1 MTNSADGDAAA
12 IARLVARVAE
22 LEDRLYRQEL
32 AAPVTQTRAGGMA
45 SVQVWSSLVAT
56 GSLLCLSVAGERRTT
71 QEAPQPAKTAS
82 RESGILS
89 ALKEGLRQLEESAA
103 QAPARVVYYEPEL
116 ASHSVQAGHNGP
128 MDWLKG
134 FAIGAPLPKPA
145 NTPSQQTPIKINPV
159 QQQQPGVQQS
169 ANVSEGGIATP
180 SCGPLQRRCSD
191 SSHTSRQS
199 DTSLCDSIPS
209 TSSAPP
215 LGQPVT
221 DTAAVEAQSGTT
233 PLQPHQTRPAGGS
246 DWFSNLFRRDRPV
259 LDSARPDNT
268 HLTRNDQATSSKL
281 SQPEGYYRYVY
292 DPVDVAAEMEVT
304 ARVRKAAAE
313 ALMEAQER
321 IKAAEEAQAA
331 MQQQLVQAEQLKQ
344 EIAKLK
350 AENEAT
356 LLQRRAQQDAV
367 IAVNTELESMQAAQQ
382 SLQQELET
390 MRTQTSIWQN
400 ASSGESEKL
409 KQENALLRNQMQ
421 SRLSDLQI
429 TKNKLAEAE
438 AEKQRLQRDAEERN
452 SRLQWLQRINT
463 QVGTMPGQGPFLSLH
478 RKLES
483 SVQQLELFR
492 KQAAEFQE
500 RFHRE
505 RQCRRR
511 LHEQL
516 QQQRGNIRV
525 MCRVRP
531 VQDGHTSIVSC
542 PLEGLI
548 IVSPPDRRPQQFEY
562 DCVFADA
569 TQEVVYAEVSPL
581 VRSCADGHNVCIFAY
596 GQTGSGKT
604 HTMQGT
610 AEQPGLNL
618 RSLQDL
624 FAIAD
629 EESRDCTWQLK
640 VSMAEIYN
648 DAVYDLLCPPGILAS
663 APLEVSGLGPG
674 ELPPTAERVLGLNW
688 RTVSSL
694 EQVKQVLVE
703 GSANRTTAST
713 ALNASSSRSHAL
725 LSVRI
730 TATAVDGR
738 TTTSTLH
745 LVDLAGSERVHKS
758 EVVGQQ
764 LKESQSIN
772 KSLSAL
778 GDVVSAL
785 QRRTPHVPF
794 RNSKLTQV
802 LQDALSGSSKVLLVC
817 NVAPEAASASE
828 TLSSLNF
835 AARAAQVELSN
846 RKASERANP
855 PALPPVA
862 PIGLM
867 PERSSIASCS
877 VAASAPAAA
886 SASNGGGGGAPPGAA
901 KQNGLKLVRS
911 SQNMQRLH

>member
-32 AAPVTQTRAGGMA
+32 AAPVTQTRA
-45 SVQVWSSLVAT
+45 
-56 GSLLCLSVAGERRTT
+56 AGERRTT

-145 NTPSQQTPIKINPV
+145 NTPSQQTPIKTNPM

-215 LGQPVT
+215 LGQHVT
-221 DTAAVEAQSGTT
+221 DTAAVEAQPGTT

-259 LDSARPDNT
+259 LDSARPDAT

-463 QVGTMPGQGPFLSLH
+463 Q
-478 RKLES
+478 LES

-548 IVSPPDRRPQQFEY
+548 IVSPPDRRPQEFEY

-604 HTMQGT
+604 HTIQGT

-648 DAVYDLLCPPGILAS
+648 DAVYDLLCPPGNLAS

-674 ELPPTAERVLGLNW
+674 ELPPTAERVLGLTW

-703 GSANRTTAST
+703 GSANRTAAST

-835 AARAAQVELSN
+835 AARAAQVELSS

-855 PALPPVA
+855 TALPPMA
-862 PIGLM
+862 SIGLM

-877 VAASAPAAA
+877 VAASAAAAA

>member
-1 MTNSADGDAAA
+1 M
-12 IARLVARVAE
+12 
-22 LEDRLYRQEL
+22 
-32 AAPVTQTRAGGMA
+32 
-45 SVQVWSSLVAT
+45 
-56 GSLLCLSVAGERRTT
+56 
-71 QEAPQPAKTAS
+71 
-82 RESGILS
+82 
-89 ALKEGLRQLEESAA
+89 
-103 QAPARVVYYEPEL
+103 
-116 ASHSVQAGHNGP
+116 
-128 MDWLKG
+128 
-134 FAIGAPLPKPA
+134 
-145 NTPSQQTPIKINPV
+145 

-209 TSSAPP
+209 ASSAPP

-221 DTAAVEAQSGTT
+221 DTAAVEAQPGTM

-259 LDSARPDNT
+259 LDSARPDAT

-331 MQQQLVQAEQLKQ
+331 MQQQLGQAEQLKQ

-400 ASSGESEKL
+400 ESSGESEKL
-409 KQENALLRNQMQ
+409 KQENALLRNQMH

-463 QVGTMPGQGPFLSLH
+463 Q
-478 RKLES
+478 LES

-548 IVSPPDRRPQQFEY
+548 IVSPPDRRPQEFEY
-562 DCVFADA
+562 DCVFAGA

-648 DAVYDLLCPPGILAS
+648 DAVYDLLCPPGNLAS
-663 APLEVSGLGPG
+663 TPLEVSGLGPG
-674 ELPPTAERVLGLNW
+674 ELPLTAERVLGLTW

-694 EQVKQVLVE
+694 EQVLVE

-730 TATAVDGR
+730 TATAADGR

-764 LKESQSIN
+764 LKEAQSIN

-802 LQDALSGSSKVLLVC
+802 LQDALSASSKVLLVC

-835 AARAAQVELSN
+835 AARAAQVELSS

-862 PIGLM
+862 HIGLM

-877 VAASAPAAA
+877 VAASAAAAA

-901 KQNGLKLVRS
+901 KQNGLKLVRCS
-911 SQNMQRLH
+911 LMPRVHQPLRFTNNGPGTPTTAPLAIGSPRTRHHGRPCNLVPSGLGQAAARGGLAAAPSAHVVAAQCCPGNQQEGT

>member
-32 AAPVTQTRAGGMA
+32 AAPVTQTRA
-45 SVQVWSSLVAT
+45 
-56 GSLLCLSVAGERRTT
+56 AGERRTT

-145 NTPSQQTPIKINPV
+145 NTPSQQTPIKTNPM

-209 TSSAPP
+209 ASSAPP

-221 DTAAVEAQSGTT
+221 DTAAVEAQPGTM

-259 LDSARPDNT
+259 LDSARPDAT

-331 MQQQLVQAEQLKQ
+331 MQQQLGQAEQLKQ

-400 ASSGESEKL
+400 ESSGESEKL
-409 KQENALLRNQMQ
+409 KQENALLRNQMH

-463 QVGTMPGQGPFLSLH
+463 Q
-478 RKLES
+478 LES

-548 IVSPPDRRPQQFEY
+548 IVSPPDRRPQEFEY
-562 DCVFADA
+562 DCVFAGA

-648 DAVYDLLCPPGILAS
+648 DAVYDLLCPPGNLAS
-663 APLEVSGLGPG
+663 TPLEVSGLGPG
-674 ELPPTAERVLGLNW
+674 ELPLTAERVLGLTW

-730 TATAVDGR
+730 TATAADGR

-764 LKESQSIN
+764 LKEAQSIN

-802 LQDALSGSSKVLLVC
+802 LQDALSASSKVLLVC

-835 AARAAQVELSN
+835 AARAAQVELSS

-862 PIGLM
+862 HIGLM

-877 VAASAPAAA
+877 VAASAAAAA